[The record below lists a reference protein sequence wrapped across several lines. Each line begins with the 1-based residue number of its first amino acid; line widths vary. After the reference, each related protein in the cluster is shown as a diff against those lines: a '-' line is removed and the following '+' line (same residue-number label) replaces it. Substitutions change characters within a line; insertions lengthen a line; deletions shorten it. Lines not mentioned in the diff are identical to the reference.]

1 MIDIHTHVLNNI
13 RNDDGPRD
21 INRSRLMLQKAAE
34 DGVKTIVATPHML
47 TPIEGRKEEIM
58 GAISLLN
65 QAEIELI
72 PGSEIFADD
81 AVLKS
86 DENLITLG
94 DSNYLLIEF
103 PRAELPGYVDE
114 IFFELQTKGYECIFA
129 HPERNGSVVSDPN
142 LLIDIIHA
150 GVLTQINAGSILG
163 RYGKE
168 SKKTAQIL
176 LEHNMVHFIAS
187 DMHSDKN
194 RYYSLKEA
202 VDEASKYTENAL
214 DLVTT
219 NPETILNKEYLEP
232 GDPREYKK
240 RGFWFFKF

>member
-86 DENLITLG
+86 D
-94 DSNYLLIEF
+94 
-103 PRAELPGYVDE
+103 
-114 IFFELQTKGYECIFA
+114 
-129 HPERNGSVVSDPN
+129 
-142 LLIDIIHA
+142 
-150 GVLTQINAGSILG
+150 
-163 RYGKE
+163 
-168 SKKTAQIL
+168 
-176 LEHNMVHFIAS
+176 
-187 DMHSDKN
+187 
-194 RYYSLKEA
+194 
-202 VDEASKYTENAL
+202 
-214 DLVTT
+214 
-219 NPETILNKEYLEP
+219 
-232 GDPREYKK
+232 
-240 RGFWFFKF
+240 